1 MLLFRSEEH
10 VRAWSERW
18 NQAEGGT
25 LSLDQI
31 WGLARAWYGED
42 RRAESWRRK
51 TKDEART
58 AFGGLGLSSSFW
70 QL

>member
-1 MLLFRSEEH
+1 MLIFRSEEH
-10 VRAWSERW
+10 VRAWSARW
-18 NQAEGGT
+18 NQPQGAK

-42 RRAESWRRK
+42 RRVEGWRRK
-51 TKDEART
+51 TKDEAQ
-58 AFGGLGLSSSFW
+58 AVFGGLGLSSSFW